1 VPVVGDLRRRHL
13 SSSTGR
19 TTLVELDAE
28 RDGFMDLSEVTAFH
42 GHRCGELRR
51 RYPVTR
57 FGGKPSPTRWPTP
70 RAHALGLTNLHG
82 ARPP

>member
-57 FGGKPSPTRWPTP
+57 FGGKPTP
-70 RAHALGLTNLHG
+70 RAHALGLTNLRG